1 MKTGVVV
8 LASAVLSGSAT
19 AASNQYA
26 VEGVAVGTQLNFNSA
41 SYREYKCS
49 PSEQFDGLTWCQKA
63 RPAKDRRGPYT
74 AAYSLLHA
82 RDGSIVYVNRTQEP
96 LFLARNEAEGEIQRY
111 ARTIGEAP
119 RIMNM
124 PQRGGLRNGMIAV
137 WGDVKLEQLDG
148 ESVKILAV
156 GKSPKKGLLID
167 FLGNFARSAK
177 EGLPVYRVASG
188 TGFLWAANFDQKARG
203 TLRTVAVNTSGL
215 SSARPEEQGTLQAPT
230 DEAEPQAK
238 QAEATET
245 IAESQ
250 AEPATRSTGA
260 TELEQV
266 PAGTETA
273 RETMET
279 ASVDVEAVTRELEQA
294 KAEITALEA
303 TIAQLSAA
311 GSAGSAKNS
320 RWENVLFGSAGGL
333 FGALAVFVIGS
344 FVNRQ
349 KAAAAAKQQTSDV
362 DAAPMLT
369 SPGDEGA
376 ELISPALS
384 PTIAISE
391 SAFESELDAQVDA
404 INAAEEKAVVA
415 ADAAASE
422 PEPTEKVTAPAIV

>member
-1 MKTGVVV
+1 MKTGIVV

-74 AAYSLLHA
+74 AANSLLHA

-148 ESVKILAV
+148 ESVKILAE

-203 TLRTVAVNTSGL
+203 TLRTVAINTSGL
-215 SSARPEEQGTLQAPT
+215 SSTRPEEQGTLQAPT

-266 PAGTETA
+266 PVGTETA
-273 RETMET
+273 RETVET

-349 KAAAAAKQQTSDV
+349 KAAGAGKQQTSDV

>member
-1 MKTGVVV
+1 MKAGIVV
-8 LASAVLSGSAT
+8 LASAVVSGSAT

-63 RPAKDRRGPYT
+63 RSNKDRRGPYT

-96 LFLARNEAEGEIQRY
+96 LLLARNEAEGEIQRY

-148 ESVKILAV
+148 DSVKILAE

-177 EGLPVYRVASG
+177 EGLPIYRVASG

-203 TLRTVAVNTSGL
+203 TLRTVAVNTSRLG
-215 SSARPEEQGTLQAPT
+215 SARPDEQGVLQAPA
-230 DEAEPQAK
+230 DEPEPQAK
-238 QAEATET
+238 QLETTET
-245 IAESQ
+245 IAETQ
-250 AEPATRSTGA
+250 AEPATRSTGSA
-260 TELEQV
+260 EPEQV
-266 PAGTETA
+266 QAETETA
-273 RETMET
+273 RETVET
-279 ASVDVEAVTRELEQA
+279 ASVDVVTRELEQA
-294 KAEITALEA
+294 KAEIAALEA

-311 GSAGSAKNS
+311 GSAGSANNS
-320 RWENVLFGSAGGL
+320 RWENVLFGSGGGL
-333 FGALAVFVIGS
+333 LGALAAFVIGS

-349 KAAAAAKQQTSDV
+349 KAAAAKQPANDMH
-362 DAAPMLT
+362 AAPAPA
-369 SPGDEGA
+369 SSSAGDEGA
-376 ELISPALS
+376 EVISPALS
-384 PTIAISE
+384 PPIAISE

-415 ADAAASE
+415 TDTAASE
-422 PEPTEKVTAPAIV
+422 PEAIENLPAPAIV